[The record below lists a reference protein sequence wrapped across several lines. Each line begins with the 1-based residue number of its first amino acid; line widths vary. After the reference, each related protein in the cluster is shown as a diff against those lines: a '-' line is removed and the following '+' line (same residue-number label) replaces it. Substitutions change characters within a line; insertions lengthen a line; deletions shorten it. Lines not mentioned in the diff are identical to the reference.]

1 MSFGFDPSLILGA
14 NKAAEPSIND
24 TLQTLGQLATGRAQQ
39 QHIQAQLADLA
50 RSQQQQDTLAGIYRS
65 NADAPE
71 GLATALMRGG
81 YGKQAFDAQDQES
94 QLLTQGA
101 QRTKLLRDAQDAQ
114 RKHIGEL
121 FYGTKDDADY
131 QARRQE
137 LASNPDPHLS
147 MYANMLPEKFDPAVT
162 ERLGNLAVPAVERA
176 KIAGRGNGAG
186 QVIVADDGTQYVAN
200 KQTGAAT
207 TVRDES
213 GKAIKARP
221 KGGGAGGGAGGASG
235 GLTPE
240 ALDAAAQNFLTT
252 KEMPQLGAG
261 KASFG
266 LRVKIMNRALELKP
280 GADLAGAGAD
290 YKANTASLKKLQTT
304 ADAVDAFENT
314 AGKNLDTFLELAK
327 GMGDTGS
334 PLFNAPY
341 RKFQEGVAGDPR
353 MAGVSAARATAIAEI
368 GKVLSG
374 GTGGAALTEG
384 ARHEVESL
392 IKPDATL
399 AQIQQ
404 AANVLKRDMAN
415 RKAAVQEQL
424 KEIQKRISGKP
435 EGKEGGHGAVTKTE
449 FSKSRNKTRFTY
461 ADGHREEVDG
471 QR

>member
-1 MSFGFDPSLILGA
+1 LDFDPSLILGA
-14 NKAAEPSIND
+14 NKAAEPSINRHPANV
-24 TLQTLGQLATGRAQQ
+24 GAVGNRPRPATTHPGTARGPSAQP
-39 QHIQAQLADLA
+39 AAA
-50 RSQQQQDTLAGIYRS
+50 DTLAGIYRS

-314 AGKNLDTFLELAK
+314 AGKNLGHL
-327 GMGDTGS
+327 
-334 PLFNAPY
+334 
-341 RKFQEGVAGDPR
+341 PR
-353 MAGVSAARATAIAEI
+353 T
-368 GKVLSG
+368 
-374 GTGGAALTEG
+374 
-384 ARHEVESL
+384 
-392 IKPDATL
+392 
-399 AQIQQ
+399 
-404 AANVLKRDMAN
+404 
-415 RKAAVQEQL
+415 
-424 KEIQKRISGKP
+424 
-435 EGKEGGHGAVTKTE
+435 
-449 FSKSRNKTRFTY
+449 
-461 ADGHREEVDG
+461 G
-471 QR
+471 QRNGRHRLSSL